1 MVKISQDV
9 VALYKNVLGE
19 QDKAQTKKRA
29 SQIHLVQDRMQD
41 EEEQNCPD
49 HTQGSRPSPCEAP
62 RFVNGAGTPEQMV
75 LLVQR
80 RSRAQIAGPGRYQFR
95 PGMRKPKAI
104 ARGIRTTV
112 PLKVRGRL
120 GRVALVIPKPYIY
133 TYSGDVMECNWI

>member
-1 MVKISQDV
+1 
-9 VALYKNVLGE
+9 
-19 QDKAQTKKRA
+19 
-29 SQIHLVQDRMQD
+29 
-41 EEEQNCPD
+41 
-49 HTQGSRPSPCEAP
+49 
-62 RFVNGAGTPEQMV
+62 MV

-133 TYSGDVMECNWI
+133 IHIAGMSWNVIGYEAKKVSLAV